1 MQIANS
7 TVFNPLPNP
16 PDFLHLAAKT
26 AYFANWALPFV
37 IGYFAIIACWLAPV
51 FPIEFVEATPF
62 PFKKGYLPSLAL
74 KHMRLYLDQIT
85 SLFCLLSLFFR

>member
-1 MQIANS
+1 MPNS
-7 TVFNPLPNP
+7 TVSNPLPNP

-37 IGYFAIIACWLAPV
+37 VGYFAIIACWLAPV

-62 PFKKGYLPSLAL
+62 PSMKGCFAIEAL
-74 KHMRLYLDQIT
+74 RHMRLYLDQIT
-85 SLFCLLSLFFR
+85 SFFVFYLYFSAK